1 MGAWG
6 GNRTH
11 DLRITNALLYRL
23 SYPGASSNSTS
34 WVGALNLANA
44 QNSISDSIRSFSS
57 RVSSTL
63 DESRRVASLKTPMA
77 RMDAPTRY

>member
-23 SYPGASSNSTS
+23 SYPGARSNSTS
-34 WVGALNLANA
+34 WVSALDLAKS
-44 QNSISDSIRSFSS
+44 QNSINESMRSLSS
-57 RVSSTL
+57 SVSSTL
-63 DESRRVASLKTPMA
+63 AESRRVASLKTPIA
-77 RMDAPTRY
+77 RIEAPTRY